1 MRLEEQVISLELSKK
16 LKELGVPQDG
26 FYIWWK
32 PKEREREF
40 ELSPKKQQIYWKNTD
55 NEFIEWCS
63 AYTVAELG
71 EMLPDHL
78 LDDNEDWP
86 YTLRLEKGDN
96 EWLVYY
102 SEIDRGLI
110 GETIHHLG
118 SLADAM
124 AHMLIYLLENNLI
137 EV

>member
-1 MRLEEQVISLELSKK
+1 
-16 LKELGVPQDG
+16 
-26 FYIWWK
+26 
-32 PKEREREF
+32 
-40 ELSPKKQQIYWKNTD
+40 
-55 NEFIEWCS
+55 
-63 AYTVAELG
+63 
-71 EMLPDHL
+71 MLPDHL